1 LTNRFY
7 EATSSEENRFNEI
20 ALTEEIPEDV
30 LRDFESNIDENE
42 FVKKEDISCDY
53 RGYVY
58 IDPVTQYLRDIS
70 LYPLLKD
77 DEFNEL
83 IRKAQKGDED
93 AYNKLVLHNL
103 RLVVSIV
110 KRYLSIESSLSMMDL
125 IMEGNFG
132 LFKAIDHFDPD
143 KGFKFSTYAYHW
155 IKQCITRAIYDHG
168 STIRIPVHAG
178 EELYKYRKCIN
189 SWQQETG
196 SDNRP
201 PKEYVMEYIPT
212 LTDDRYAALLRSY
225 DVSIMDS
232 LNRTMS
238 VNMDESDELI
248 DFIPDETIDI
258 SARIENEELAQIIDE
273 TIDRFIAKNRHAPE
287 RTKDILY
294 RRFGLHGYEPQTLD
308 MIGKHYGVT
317 RERVRQIEAH
327 FMKFC
332 RTGYT
337 YAKLRKY
344 WKE

>member
-1 LTNRFY
+1 MTNRFY
-7 EATSSEENRFNEI
+7 EATLSEENRFNEV

-77 DEFNEL
+77 EEFNAL
-83 IRKAQKGDED
+83 IRKAQNGHED
-93 AYNKLVLHNL
+93 AYNKIVLHNL
-103 RLVVSIV
+103 RLVVSVV
-110 KRYLSIESSLSMMDL
+110 KRYLNVENSLSMMDL

-155 IKQCITRAIYDHG
+155 IRQCVTRAIYDHG
-168 STIRIPVHAG
+168 AMIRIPAHAG
-178 EELYKYRKCIN
+178 EDLYKYRKCIN

-196 SDNRP
+196 SDNLP
-201 PKEYVMEYIPT
+201 PKEYVMKQMPL
-212 LTDDRYAALLRSY
+212 LTNERYKALLHAY
-225 DVSIMDS
+225 NTSIIDS
-232 LNRTMS
+232 LNCTAS
-238 VNMDESDELI
+238 VTIDDSDELI
-248 DFIPDETIDI
+248 DFVPDETIDI
-258 SARIENEELAQIIDE
+258 SAHIENEELAQIIDE
-273 TIDRFIAKNRHAPE
+273 AIERFIAKNHHNPD
-287 RTKDILY
+287 RTRDILY
-294 RRFGLHGYEPQTLD
+294 RRFGLHEYEPHTLD
-308 MIGKHYGVT
+308 MVGKCYGIS

-327 FMKFC
+327 FMKYC

-337 YAKLRKY
+337 CAKLRKY
-344 WKE
+344 WQQ